1 MTKVVV
7 RKTEEEGIYSG
18 EAGEFRIS
26 IDRTQN
32 RSPRSIDLVL
42 LGLGACTISTV
53 GHYLNRKGLP
63 PDSVEV
69 ELSADFE
76 EKEGIYKNLKVLL
89 KVDDRI
95 PPEIRK
101 VVAGIARN
109 CRIHRTLEAAPHIS
123 IELAE
128 NSGAAVS

>member
-7 RKTEEEGIYSG
+7 RKSEQEGIYSG

-76 EKEGIYKNLKVLL
+76 EKEGLYKNLKVVL
-89 KVDDRI
+89 KVDDSI

-101 VVAGIARN
+101 VVAGIARS

-128 NSGAAVS
+128 NSGTAVS

>member
-7 RKTEEEGIYSG
+7 RKSAKEGFYEG

-42 LGLGACTISTV
+42 LGLGACTIGTI
-53 GHYLNRKGLP
+53 GHYLNRKGFP
-63 PDSVEV
+63 ADSVDV
-69 ELSADFE
+69 ELAAEFD
-76 EKEGIYKNLKVLL
+76 EKEGLYRNFKVVL
-89 KVDDRI
+89 KVDERI
-95 PPEIRK
+95 PPDIRK
-101 VVAGIARN
+101 VLAGIAKS
-109 CRIHRTLEAAPHIS
+109 CRVHKTLQSTPQIA

-128 NSGAAVS
+128 SAVS